1 MRKPIGDAFLDFAL
15 QVELQFLIGLLT
27 EVTAAKERA
36 QAKGDGV
43 QPMLWA
49 HRNLPRRVLRSGLL
63 ESDDMRNGG
72 GEAAPVGSLFYQM
85 LAPKSCK
92 RVILCAAI
100 VFAGLPF
107 GGDPAFL
114 FELV

>member
-15 QVELQFLIGLLT
+15 QVELQLLVELLL
-27 EVTAAKERA
+27 EVTATKERA
-36 QAKGDGV
+36 QAKRDGV

-49 HRNLPRRVLRSGLL
+49 HRSLLRRVLRSGLL

-72 GEAAPVGSLFYQM
+72 GEAAPVGGLLFQM
-85 LAPKSCK
+85 LAPKSGE
-92 RVILCAAI
+92 RIILCAAI